1 MSRAAP
7 AFKYNAIK
15 TNRLVS
21 QDSSIFT
28 TNVECSSSGKAQ
40 HFRKLIFQESPSF
53 ILKGS
58 AQPAFLR

>member
-1 MSRAAP
+1 MFRAAR

-15 TNRLVS
+15 TNKLVS

-28 TNVECSSSGKAQ
+28 TNVECSSSDKAQ
-40 HFRKLIFQESPSF
+40 NIRKLIFQESQSF